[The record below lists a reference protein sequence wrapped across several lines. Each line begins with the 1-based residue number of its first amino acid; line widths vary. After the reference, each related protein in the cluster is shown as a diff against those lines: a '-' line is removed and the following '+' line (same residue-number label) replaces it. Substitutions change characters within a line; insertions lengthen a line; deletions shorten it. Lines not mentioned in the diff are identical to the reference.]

1 MVRTIARWTAALA
14 ALVALAGPVLAQ
26 RGPSTARTTLRDAG
40 PPGEAGEDLEAGVA
54 TEPDT
59 TTEPDA
65 GAEAEAG
72 AAAHEDEEAPRF
84 PPVSL
89 PPNPYGA
96 SSDSSDHLSGRRYNG
111 FAEEQILEALRNG
124 RISNT
129 RQVGN
134 TSINF
139 YCDFPG
145 DIDGS
150 YKPRETLHLE
160 HYRSEIAAFRVNQ
173 LLGLERVPPAVLRRV
188 SVQELPAGR
197 SNRVLFANGVSVGA
211 MIYWVPVLRLLGIF
225 SGPAVERWT
234 NSLIAG
240 SPIAP
245 DQRRRVEEISTLV
258 VFDFIIGNWDR
269 WHGTNTLVDGE
280 GRMVYRD
287 NNGGFLEPLP
297 RWKAERMLSFLQRV
311 QRFSR
316 TLIDRARALTY
327 ASLAASIAPDADQ
340 GRPLLNERQLQAVIR
355 RRDTLIQYVDA
366 LVQIHGEAEVY
377 AFP

>member
-1 MVRTIARWTAALA
+1 MARTIARWTPGLA
-14 ALVALAGPVLAQ
+14 ALLALAGPVLAQ
-26 RGPSTARTTLRDAG
+26 RGPDVATPPETADAAGVSTDAAA
-40 PPGEAGEDLEAGVA
+40 PDTADAAGVA
-54 TEPDT
+54 ADAATPETTDAATPEP
-59 TTEPDA
+59 
-65 GAEAEAG
+65 AE
-72 AAAHEDEEAPRF
+72 EEAPVFR
-84 PPVSL
+84 PVSL
-89 PPNPYGA
+89 PPNPYGLNTD
-96 SSDSSDHLSGRRYNG
+96 SSDSLGGRRYNG
-111 FAEEQILEALRNG
+111 FPETQILEALRRG

-145 DIDGS
+145 DVDGS
-150 YKPRETLHLE
+150 YKPSETLHVE

-188 SVQELPAGR
+188 TLQELPAGR
-197 SNRVLFANGVSVGA
+197 TNRVLFRNGVAVGA

-234 NSLIAG
+234 NALIAG
-240 SPIAP
+240 APIPP

-258 VFDFIIGNWDR
+258 VFDYIIGNWDR
-269 WHGTNTLVDGE
+269 WHGTNTLVDGQ

-287 NNGGFLEPLP
+287 NNGGFLEPMP

-327 ASLAASIAPDADQ
+327 ESLVAAIAPDADE
-340 GRPLLNERQLQAVIR
+340 GRPLLNERQLRAVMQ

-366 LVQIHGEAEVY
+366 LVQIHGEDEVY